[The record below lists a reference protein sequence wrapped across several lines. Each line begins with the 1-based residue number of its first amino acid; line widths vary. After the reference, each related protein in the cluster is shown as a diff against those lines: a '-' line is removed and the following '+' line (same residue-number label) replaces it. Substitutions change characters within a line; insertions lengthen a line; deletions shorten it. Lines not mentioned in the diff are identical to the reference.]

1 MVLNFNTVFSMKSLD
16 LSAMRLA
23 WSSAVAVVL
32 HVALLWALTPGEVLA
47 ERRPAR
53 PVELTWVEV
62 PAVAAGP
69 EATAAQPLPA
79 PPSRQARRG
88 HARRE
93 VAAPKPAEPPAPLA
107 PAAPEA
113 VVPTAAVEEGLA
125 VGSLAPAA
133 AEQGEAEPGE
143 PGASQGTPAGDSLLA
158 GGPQDNGEWLA
169 GYQSTVFR
177 RVVAS
182 RRYPAQARRLG
193 LVGTTTVRFC
203 VRRDGH
209 LACPPTV
216 QSPSHPML
224 DAAALRI
231 VQAAAPFPPLP
242 SVASREVVH
251 FNVDIRFALD

>member
-1 MVLNFNTVFSMKSLD
+1 
-16 LSAMRLA
+16 MRLA
-23 WSSAVAVVL
+23 WSSAVAVAL
-32 HVALLWALTPGEVLA
+32 HVALLWALAPGEVLA
-47 ERRPAR
+47 ERRPPR

-62 PAVAAGP
+62 PAVAAP
-69 EATAAQPLPA
+69 QAPTEQPLPA
-79 PPSRQARRG
+79 PPPRQARRG
-88 HARRE
+88 RAPSKE
-93 VAAPKPAEPPAPLA
+93 AAPQPAEPLAPLA
-107 PAAPEA
+107 PPAPPE
-113 VVPTAAVEEGLA
+113 VVPTTAVEEGLA

-133 AEQGEAEPGE
+133 EPGPAE
-143 PGASQGTPAGDSLLA
+143 AGELGSRTGTPEGDALGA
-158 GGPQDNGEWLA
+158 VEDDGAWFA

-216 QSPSHPML
+216 QNPSHPLL
-224 DAAALRI
+224 DDAALRI

-242 SVASREVVH
+242 SFASREVVH
-251 FNVDIRFALD
+251 FNVDIRFSLE